1 MEHVLEVNGGDD
13 VGVEDEEA
21 AGDVFVCVFDGAA
34 GAEGLGFL
42 VDDDGLFEVEGVDV
56 VLYLVAA
63 VVDGEDDGV
72 DFRGEAVEDVGDH
85 GFVEDW

>member
-1 MEHVLEVNGGDD
+1 LEVNGGDD